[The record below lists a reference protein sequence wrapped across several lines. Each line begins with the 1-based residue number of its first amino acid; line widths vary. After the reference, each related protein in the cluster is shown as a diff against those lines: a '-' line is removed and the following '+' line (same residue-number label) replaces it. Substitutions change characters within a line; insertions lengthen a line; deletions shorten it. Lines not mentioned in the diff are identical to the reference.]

1 MKFRKSALA
10 VVVMTALIG
19 CSEDNM
25 DIGEGN
31 NTYPPRATEVSSP
44 ALNVGERVEGVYTY
58 FDPNPEARPEADS
71 RYQWV
76 NESDEVLSTKRDI
89 LLTNE
94 SVNVGDML
102 QFCVTPIA
110 RGTVNTVGEEVCSSA
125 REVGEPLGDA
135 PEASNVVLDN
145 TDPAIGDTVTGSYD
159 YFHPEDIPEGNSVLE
174 WQANMTPIADE
185 TSATITLTAENSENK
200 AIRFCV
206 TPKTQQNVPIIGQQ
220 VCSDATGI
228 IVPVPGSAP
237 EAKTVVAGGEPYVGA
252 RVTGSYEFHDEDGDK
267 EGQSTYQWQRNSTAI
282 DGATDLSYN
291 VVDLDDKTRLS
302 FCVTPVSA
310 TGTPTHGTEMC
321 APMDEDIS
329 VKLET
334 PPTATD
340 VAFTGTQE
348 VGEMIVGTYTYNQ
361 VDGAPEGD
369 SVARWAIGGIAQPNC
384 ADAKNCELTVTQEH
398 VGNSLEF
405 CVEPRTQLGTPS
417 NTSFC
422 SAPADAMGIVLTG
435 ALEYDKEL
443 TAVVHGYKESASTG
457 VWNVATDNQNG
468 PAGDSAGTEQHTGNI
483 YKIGLRDNVTDSNG
497 NSVIDDYDWLAD
509 GTQTVDARNF
519 VGKNVNYCL
528 TTEFG
533 ERCVSSA
540 SAKGVTGGLYFDA
553 TDATKRGIEPIRE
566 MEIGA
571 LAYHRPLTVAE
582 TKLKDQANLGAL
594 IPDAHYF
601 ETINGIEWALY
612 NHVGLDAD
620 PQIVKSCRNLYTE
633 NSQWYLPMGTRSS
646 VYNNNFYENSGNA
659 GVPEF
664 TNKLDGMIDLT
675 TTMISSNGDTNYQM
689 GPVTGW
695 PVSTG
700 ENAGSDRRIYTN
712 ATRRTDPGH
721 AQDGNF
727 YALRFYV
734 GASGSNTQTT
744 TVDTAGY
751 VTCVSVR

>member
-10 VVVMTALIG
+10 VVVMTALMG

-76 NESDEVLSTKRDI
+76 NESDEVLGTERE
-89 LLTNE
+89 LLLMNAHK
-94 SVNVGDML
+94 GDMV
-102 QFCVTPIA
+102 QFCVTPVA
-110 RGTVNTVGEEVCSSA
+110 RGSVNSVGEEVCSSA
-125 REVGEPLGDA
+125 REVSEPLGEE

-237 EAKTVVAGGEPYVGA
+237 EARTVVADGEPYVGA

-310 TGTPTHGTEMC
+310 TGTPTHGAETC

-348 VGEMIVGTYTYNQ
+348 VGETIVGTYTYVQ
-361 VDGAPEGD
+361 ADDAPEGD
-369 SVARWAIGGIAQPNC
+369 TVAFWEIGGVPQNDC
-384 ADAKNCELTVTQEH
+384 ASSTSCDLTVTQEH
-398 VGNSLEF
+398 VGNSLMF
-405 CVEPRTQLGTPS
+405 CVEPKTQLGTPS
-417 NTSFC
+417 DTSFC

-540 SAKGVTGGLYFDA
+540 AAKGVTGGLYFDA
-553 TDATKRGIEPIRE
+553 ADATKRGIEPIRE

-571 LAYHRPLTVAE
+571 LAYHRPLSVAE

-594 IPDAHYF
+594 IPDAHAS

-612 NHVGLDAD
+612 NHVGLDSD
-620 PQIVKSCRNLYTE
+620 PQVVKSCRNLYAE
-633 NSQWYLPMGTRSS
+633 NGSWYLPMGTRNST
-646 VYNNNFYENSGNA
+646 YDNNFYESSGNA

-664 TNKLDGMIDLT
+664 GDGEGMLDLT
-675 TTMISSNGDTNYQM
+675 KGLVTGGGNKSYSM

-695 PVSTG
+695 PVSNG
-700 ENAGSDRRIYTN
+700 GNSGIERRIYTN
-712 ATRRTDPGH
+712 ATRMISHPSKPELI
-721 AQDGNF
+721 GNF
-727 YALRFYV
+727 YSLRFYAGLV
-734 GASGSNTQTT
+734 GNTATST
-744 TVDTAGY
+744 PDTSGY
-751 VTCVSVR
+751 VSCVKVR